1 MKQRGNRYSNDGFTL
16 LELLVSIILLL
27 IISGS
32 AFLALSYYQKN
43 YLSTQFRVDMHGGM
57 RAALELM
64 TQEIGQAGLL
74 SFTPRTISAAV
85 IGNASPQSITLSSVT
100 DIFVGE
106 RLLVDTG
113 NFQEVVSVTAI
124 SGSTVTGIFNKNH
137 ASSASVNAVGI
148 FPQGIMSPSTSTQ
161 LMLFGDLFGD
171 GTLMYARYNCDTTA
185 GTLSRSVT
193 PVSASSIN
201 PSQVLIADVIPNPGG
216 TPCFQ
221 YTTTSISGFTF
232 VTSVAMT
239 ISVRTEQRD
248 PQTNAFV
255 TMTKSFL
262 NIAPRNVLAGLDDA
276 QNAIISR
283 LQPTPPN
290 LPLS

>member
-1 MKQRGNRYSNDGFTL
+1 MNEHANRYSNDGFTL

-27 IISGS
+27 IVSGS
-32 AFLALSYYQKN
+32 AFRALSYYQKN
-43 YLSTQFRVDMHGGM
+43 YLSTQIRVDMHGGT

-74 SFTPRTISAAV
+74 SFTPRQISVAV
-85 IGNASPQSITLSSVT
+85 TGNASPQSVTLSSVT
-100 DIFVGE
+100 DIFIGE
-106 RLLVDTG
+106 KLLVDTG
-113 NFQEVVSVTAI
+113 NVQEVVGVTAI

-137 ASSASVNAVGI
+137 PSGAGVTAVGI
-148 FPQGIMSPSTSTQ
+148 FSQGIMSSSTSTQ
-161 LMLFGDLFGD
+161 LKLFGDLFGD
-171 GTLMYARYNCDTTA
+171 GTLMYAQYNCDTTV

-201 PSQVLIADVIPNPGG
+201 PSQVLIANVIPNPGG
-216 TPCFQ
+216 TACFQ

-239 ISVRTEQRD
+239 ISVRTDQRD

-262 NIAPRNVLAGLDDA
+262 NIAPRNVLAGVDDA

>member
-1 MKQRGNRYSNDGFTL
+1 MNERPNRYCDHGFTL

-27 IISGS
+27 IIAGA
-32 AFLALSYYQKN
+32 AFRALSYYQKN
-43 YLSTQFRVDMHGGM
+43 YLSTQFRVDMHGGT

-74 SFTPRTISAAV
+74 SFTPRTISAPVTA
-85 IGNASPQSITLSSVT
+85 NTSPQSITLSSVT

-106 RLLVDTG
+106 KLQVDTG
-113 NFQEVVSVTAI
+113 GLQEVVSVTAI

-137 ASSASVNAVGI
+137 ASGTGVTAVGI
-148 FPQGIMSPSTSTQ
+148 FPQGIMSSSTSTQ
-161 LMLFGDLFGD
+161 LKLFGDLFGD
-171 GTLMYARYNCDTTA
+171 GTMMYAQYNCDTTV

-239 ISVRTEQRD
+239 ISVRTDQRD

-262 NIAPRNVLAGLDDA
+262 NIAPRNVLAGVDDA